1 MNQEQLKEQF
11 LNYAEFNLNNETILQ
26 AITELLDNI
35 SNELYY
41 DGNVAESNKLNTAE
55 LIIKEVLKNEN

>member
-11 LNYAEFNLNNETILQ
+11 LNYAEFNLDNKTILES
-26 AITELLDNI
+26 IMELLKNI
-35 SNELYY
+35 SNELYEN
-41 DGNVAESNKLNTAE
+41 GNIKESNKLNTAE